1 MTLWTAIGA
10 IALISFA
17 FKAIGP
23 AVLGGRELPV
33 RAPSVMALWAPALL
47 AGFLV
52 TGLAGPAWSAVDLTL
67 LAGLAT
73 VVVLRHYRASMPVTL
88 VGAVA
93 VTALLRLWFS

>member
-1 MTLWTAIGA
+1 MN
-10 IALISFA
+10 SC
-17 FKAIGP
+17 
-23 AVLGGRELPV
+23 
-33 RAPSVMALWAPALL
+33 
-47 AGFLV
+47 
-52 TGLAGPAWSAVDLTL
+52 LAGPAWSAVDLTL

>member
-33 RAPSVMALWAPALL
+33 RARSVMVLWAPALL
-47 AGFLV
+47 A
-52 TGLAGPAWSAVDLTL
+52 S
-67 LAGLAT
+67 LAT